1 MTTTYN
7 HEVIELSLYIANDR
21 RMYDLLPQYTATL
34 DKHWQRGRF
43 SKERALVLLERYV
56 SEGAK
61 RYQAEH
67 GTPGDKW
74 YTLFPPATRREV
86 AEQLLSEYVDQMI
99 DSTT

>member
-7 HEVIELSLYIANDR
+7 HEAVELALYIDNDWETYR
-21 RMYDLLPQYTATL
+21 LRSQYTATL

-61 RYQAEH
+61 RYHAEH

-74 YTLFPPATRREV
+74 YTLFTPATRREV
-86 AEQLLSEYVDQMI
+86 AVALLDEYIDQRI
-99 DSTT
+99 

>member
-7 HEVIELSLYIANDR
+7 HEAVELALYIDNDR
-21 RMYDLLPQYTATL
+21 ATYDLLSQYTATL

-56 SEGAK
+56 QQAAK
-61 RYQAEH
+61 NYHAEH

-74 YTLFPPATRREV
+74 YHLFDPATRRTV
-86 AEQLLSEYVDQMI
+86 AESLLDEYIDQMI
-99 DSTT
+99 GA